1 MSFAEAGDVDRGDV
15 DDLRKLVDA
24 DLAVGHDA
32 IQAGDDGH
40 RNTFLNVFMI
50 VNIIERLAIKR
61 ERKT

>member
-24 DLAVGHDA
+24 DLAIDHDA
-32 IQAGDDGH
+32 IQTGDDGH
-40 RNTFLNVFMI
+40 GNTFLNEFMI